1 MTSGLV
7 LHVIVLDYFTS
18 MRSVLNLLGG
28 GCWCEACT
36 VSSVVVG

>member
-28 GCWCEACT
+28 G
-36 VSSVVVG
+36 VVVRGLYRV